1 MKIFTETKTRSIV
14 KSIFWRF
21 AATANSYIIL
31 ELLNKKNSNLK
42 LAIFMNITGLIIFYS
57 YERIWNKIKWGK
69 HEI

>member
-1 MKIFTETKTRSIV
+1 MV
-14 KSIFWRF
+14 KAIFWRF

-31 ELLNKKNSNLK
+31 ELLNKKSSNLK
-42 LAIFMNITGLIIFYS
+42 LAIVMNITGLVIFYS